1 MSSLLSYVWLSL
13 KRGLGNYLRAEVLR
27 HMGSPEAVYAADST
41 MLAQSCPSLRRQH
54 IELLCDKSTD
64 EAEQVITQCAR
75 EDIRILPVSD
85 AAYPDRL
92 RQIEDPPVV
101 LYIRGRWPDFD
112 TMPGIAVVGTR
123 QATSYG
129 VQVAGTIGAELAKAG
144 FVTVSGMALGNDAAA
159 HRGALRA
166 GGLTVAV
173 LAGGPDVCYPPQNR
187 ALMGDILLS
196 GAVISEYPPGT
207 EPDGLNYKSRNRII
221 SGLCVATVIVEAGSA
236 RSGALITARHA
247 LDQSR
252 DVYAVPRCNGRAA
265 VQRVQRPHRA
275 VRGRPAERPEGARAR
290 VCEPA
295 ARRRGRISCLYPPA
309 RRADG
314 AEAAHCVPTAHACKT
329 GSRAGNGG
337 SGAGKTGVYHAGGTG
352 RERAEDRPSGRRG
365 HAQSGGAGRV
375 LRSAR
380 AAADVHGHNPRDG
393 GRARARRGERPS
405 RRAGMS
411 KKKRKII

>member
-27 HMGSPEAVYAADST
+27 RMGSPEAVYAADST

-252 DVYAVPRCNGRAA
+252 DVYAVPGAMGAPQSRECNALIERCEAALLNDPRAL
-265 VQRVQRPHRA
+265 
-275 VRGRPAERPEGARAR
+275 VREYASLLPGGA
-290 VCEPA
+290 A
-295 ARRRGRISCLYPPA
+295 AFHAYT
-309 RRADG
+309 
-314 AEAAHCVPTAHACKT
+314 EAAHRARTAHACKT

-337 SGAGKTGVYHAGGTG
+337 SGACKTGVCHAGGTG
-352 RERAEDRPSGRRG
+352 
-365 HAQSGGAGRV
+365 
-375 LRSAR
+375 
-380 AAADVHGHNPRDG
+380 
-393 GRARARRGERPS
+393 
-405 RRAGMS
+405 
-411 KKKRKII
+411 

>member
-27 HMGSPEAVYAADST
+27 RMGSPEAVYAADST

-64 EAEQVITQCAR
+64 EAAQVITQCAR

-221 SGLCVATVIVEAGSA
+221 SGLSVASVIVEASDW

-247 LDQSR
+247 LDQGR
-252 DVYAVPRCNGRAA
+252 DVYAVPGPIDAPQSQSCNELIEKGEAALLSSPVTLVRAYGGMMPEQA
-265 VQRVQRPHRA
+265 VQQAFRRQTGEYP
-275 VRGRPAERPEGARAR
+275 
-290 VCEPA
+290 EPA
-295 ARRRGRISCLYPPA
+295 ARSAWEDIRRREQQ
-309 RRADG
+309 
-314 AEAAHCVPTAHACKT
+314 AEQ
-329 GSRAGNGG
+329 R
-337 SGAGKTGVYHAGGTG
+337 
-352 RERAEDRPSGRRG
+352 
-365 HAQSGGAGRV
+365 
-375 LRSAR
+375 R
-380 AAADVHGHNPRDG
+380 AAAAEKAKVEPRQPSAAAKPLPDGLNEDEKTIVTLVRDG
-393 GRARARRGERPS
+393 VSTPEELIDRCGLAAPRVMSLVTMLEMDGILRREKGRLILGTW
-405 RRAGMS
+405 
-411 KKKRKII
+411 

>member
-27 HMGSPEAVYAADST
+27 RMGSPEAVYAADST

-196 GAVISEYPPGT
+196 GAVISEYPPG
-207 EPDGLNYKSRNRII
+207 PSR
-221 SGLCVATVIVEAGSA
+221 
-236 RSGALITARHA
+236 TA
-247 LDQSR
+247 STT
-252 DVYAVPRCNGRAA
+252 RAA
-265 VQRVQRPHRA
+265 TASSA
-275 VRGRPAERPEGARAR
+275 VCASRRSSSRPEA
-290 VCEPA
+290 
-295 ARRRGRISCLYPPA
+295 
-309 RRADG
+309 
-314 AEAAHCVPTAHACKT
+314 
-329 GSRAGNGG
+329 
-337 SGAGKTGVYHAGGTG
+337 
-352 RERAEDRPSGRRG
+352 
-365 HAQSGGAGRV
+365 
-375 LRSAR
+375 
-380 AAADVHGHNPRDG
+380 
-393 GRARARRGERPS
+393 RARARSSPRVTRSTRAATFMRSPVRWARRSPESATPSSSGARPPC
-405 RRAGMS
+405 
-411 KKKRKII
+411 

>member
-27 HMGSPEAVYAADST
+27 RMGSPEAVYAADST

-75 EDIRILPVSD
+75 EDICILPVSD

-236 RSGALITARHA
+236 RSGAHHRASRARPEPRR
-247 LDQSR
+247 LCG
-252 DVYAVPRCNGRAA
+252 PRCDGRAA

-314 AEAAHCVPTAHACKT
+314 AEAAHRARTAHACKT
-329 GSRAGNGG
+329 GS
-337 SGAGKTGVYHAGGTG
+337 GAGKTGVCHAGGTG
-352 RERAEDRPSGRRG
+352 
-365 HAQSGGAGRV
+365 
-375 LRSAR
+375 
-380 AAADVHGHNPRDG
+380 
-393 GRARARRGERPS
+393 
-405 RRAGMS
+405 
-411 KKKRKII
+411 

>member
-27 HMGSPEAVYAADST
+27 RMGSPEAVYAADST

-207 EPDGLNYKSRNRII
+207 EPHGRNYHQRNRII
-221 SGLCVATVIVEAGSA
+221 SGLSVASVIVEASDW

-247 LDQSR
+247 LDQGR
-252 DVYAVPRCNGRAA
+252 DVYAVPGPIDAPQSQSCNELIAKG
-265 VQRVQRPHRA
+265 
-275 VRGRPAERPEGARAR
+275 
-290 VCEPA
+290 
-295 ARRRGRISCLYPPA
+295 
-309 RRADG
+309 
-314 AEAAHCVPTAHACKT
+314 EAALLTSPTVLVREYSGMNWVPFLLGLVLVGMEA
-329 GSRAGNGG
+329 GSIYAYRAGW
-337 SGAGKTGVYHAGGTG
+337 SVSTLQVTSAAGIAALLVFVGYLAYHEAIT
-352 RERAEDRPSGRRG
+352 PSKLIGLACCVVG
-365 HAQSGGAGRV
+365 
-375 LRSAR
+375 LYFL
-380 AAADVHGHNPRDG
+380 N
-393 GRARARRGERPS
+393 
-405 RRAGMS
+405 
-411 KKKRKII
+411 K

>member
-27 HMGSPEAVYAADST
+27 RMGSPEAVYAADST

-221 SGLCVATVIVEAGSA
+221 SGLCVATAIVEAGSA

-252 DVYAVPRCNGRAA
+252 DVYAVPGAMGAPQSRECNALIERCEAALLNDPRALVREYA
-265 VQRVQRPHRA
+265 SLLPGGAAAFHAYTRPPVARTVPKQRTAPERRTPEK
-275 VRGRPAERPEGARAR
+275 PAPVPETAAPAPEKPAFAMPEGLDENEQKIVRLVAEGMHSLEELVECCGLPAPRLMCMVTTLEMEGVLERDAANVRLARQ
-290 VCEPA
+290 E
-295 ARRRGRISCLYPPA
+295 
-309 RRADG
+309 
-314 AEAAHCVPTAHACKT
+314 
-329 GSRAGNGG
+329 
-337 SGAGKTGVYHAGGTG
+337 
-352 RERAEDRPSGRRG
+352 
-365 HAQSGGAGRV
+365 
-375 LRSAR
+375 
-380 AAADVHGHNPRDG
+380 
-393 GRARARRGERPS
+393 
-405 RRAGMS
+405 
-411 KKKRKII
+411 

>member
-27 HMGSPEAVYAADST
+27 RMGSPEAVYAADST

-54 IELLCDKSTD
+54 IE
-64 EAEQVITQCAR
+64 
-75 EDIRILPVSD
+75 LPVSD

-252 DVYAVPRCNGRAA
+252 DVYAVPGAMGAPQSRECNALIERCEAALLNDPRALVREYA
-265 VQRVQRPHRA
+265 SLLPGGAAAFHAYTRPPVARTVPKQRNAPERRT
-275 VRGRPAERPEGARAR
+275 PAKPAPAPEKPAFAMPEGLDENEQKIVRLVAEGMHSLEEL
-290 VCEPA
+290 VECCGLPA
-295 ARRRGRISCLYPPA
+295 PRLMCMVTTLEMEGVLER
-309 RRADG
+309 D
-314 AEAAHCVPTAHACKT
+314 AANV
-329 GSRAGNGG
+329 RLAGQ
-337 SGAGKTGVYHAGGTG
+337 
-352 RERAEDRPSGRRG
+352 E
-365 HAQSGGAGRV
+365 
-375 LRSAR
+375 
-380 AAADVHGHNPRDG
+380 
-393 GRARARRGERPS
+393 
-405 RRAGMS
+405 
-411 KKKRKII
+411 

>member
-27 HMGSPEAVYAADST
+27 RMGSPEAVYAADST

-173 LAGGPDVCYPPQNR
+173 LAGGVDVCYPPR
-187 ALMGDILLS
+187 HRGLMGDILLS
-196 GAVISEYPPGT
+196 GAVVSEYPPGT
-207 EPDGLNYKSRNRII
+207 EPKGAHYHDRNRII
-221 SGLCVATVIVEAGSA
+221 SGLSVASVIVEAA
-236 RSGALITARHA
+236 DYRSGALITARHA
-247 LDQSR
+247 LDQGR
-252 DVYAVPRCNGRAA
+252 DVYAVPGALDAPQSKACNELIEKGEAALLRSPQALVRAYNGLL
-265 VQRVQRPHRA
+265 RVP
-275 VRGRPAERPEGARAR
+275 
-290 VCEPA
+290 PA
-295 ARRRGRISCLYPPA
+295 ARRAEQTPRRQADMRPAAPGREAGSGGNKQEPPA
-309 RRADG
+309 KTGQKQA
-314 AEAAHCVPTAHACKT
+314 PTALPETLRGEERRIAELVQQ
-329 GSRAGNGG
+329 
-337 SGAGKTGVYHAGGTG
+337 GVSTPEELI
-352 RERAEDRPSGRRG
+352 ERCGLPAPRVMALVTMLEVDG
-365 HAQSGGAGRV
+365 V
-375 LRSAR
+375 LRR
-380 AAADVHGHNPRDG
+380 EKGRLVMG
-393 GRARARRGERPS
+393 GR
-405 RRAGMS
+405 
-411 KKKRKII
+411 

>member
-27 HMGSPEAVYAADST
+27 RMGSPEAVYAADST

-92 RQIEDPPVV
+92 RQIEDPPIV

-252 DVYAVPRCNGRAA
+252 DVYAVPGAMGAPQSRECNALIERCEAALLNDPRALVREYA
-265 VQRVQRPHRA
+265 SLLPGGAAAFHAYTRPPVARTVPKQRTAPQRRTPEK
-275 VRGRPAERPEGARAR
+275 PAPVPETAAPASEKPAFTMPEGLDENEQKIVRL
-290 VCEPA
+290 VGEGMHSLEELVECCGLPA
-295 ARRRGRISCLYPPA
+295 PRLMCMVTTLEMEGVLER
-309 RRADG
+309 D
-314 AEAAHCVPTAHACKT
+314 AANV
-329 GSRAGNGG
+329 RLAGQ
-337 SGAGKTGVYHAGGTG
+337 
-352 RERAEDRPSGRRG
+352 E
-365 HAQSGGAGRV
+365 
-375 LRSAR
+375 
-380 AAADVHGHNPRDG
+380 
-393 GRARARRGERPS
+393 
-405 RRAGMS
+405 
-411 KKKRKII
+411 

>member
-27 HMGSPEAVYAADST
+27 RMGSPEAVYAADST

-144 FVTVSGMALGNDAAA
+144 FVTGSGMARGNGAAA

-252 DVYAVPRCNGRAA
+252 DVYAVPGAMGAPQSRECNALIERCEAA
-265 VQRVQRPHRA
+265 LLNDP
-275 VRGRPAERPEGARAR
+275 RAR

-337 SGAGKTGVYHAGGTG
+337 SDAGKTGVYHAGGTG

-365 HAQSGGAGRV
+365 HAQSGGVGRV

-380 AAADVHGHNPRDG
+380 AAADVHGHDPRDG

>member
-27 HMGSPEAVYAADST
+27 RMGSPEAVYAADST

-196 GAVISEYPPGT
+196 GAVISEYPPG
-207 EPDGLNYKSRNRII
+207 P
-221 SGLCVATVIVEAGSA
+221 
-236 RSGALITARHA
+236 
-247 LDQSR
+247 
-252 DVYAVPRCNGRAA
+252 
-265 VQRVQRPHRA
+265 
-275 VRGRPAERPEGARAR
+275 
-290 VCEPA
+290 
-295 ARRRGRISCLYPPA
+295 
-309 RRADG
+309 
-314 AEAAHCVPTAHACKT
+314 
-329 GSRAGNGG
+329 
-337 SGAGKTGVYHAGGTG
+337 
-352 RERAEDRPSGRRG
+352 
-365 HAQSGGAGRV
+365 
-375 LRSAR
+375 RSA
-380 AAADVHGHNPRDG
+380 
-393 GRARARRGERPS
+393 S
-405 RRAGMS
+405 RKSQLRF
-411 KKKRKII
+411 

>member
-27 HMGSPEAVYAADST
+27 RMGSPEAVYAADST

-144 FVTVSGMALGNDAAA
+144 FVTV
-159 HRGALRA
+159 RG
-166 GGLTVAV
+166 V
-173 LAGGPDVCYPPQNR
+173 
-187 ALMGDILLS
+187 
-196 GAVISEYPPGT
+196 
-207 EPDGLNYKSRNRII
+207 
-221 SGLCVATVIVEAGSA
+221 
-236 RSGALITARHA
+236 
-247 LDQSR
+247 
-252 DVYAVPRCNGRAA
+252 
-265 VQRVQRPHRA
+265 
-275 VRGRPAERPEGARAR
+275 
-290 VCEPA
+290 
-295 ARRRGRISCLYPPA
+295 
-309 RRADG
+309 
-314 AEAAHCVPTAHACKT
+314 
-329 GSRAGNGG
+329 
-337 SGAGKTGVYHAGGTG
+337 
-352 RERAEDRPSGRRG
+352 
-365 HAQSGGAGRV
+365 GRV
-375 LRSAR
+375 LACLAKSRLHGVHHAAQLFFLYIGLVCRIQHYAQERHIEAQKQPAYGKPLAQAVTNAAVCRAVAR
-380 AAADVHGHNPRDG
+380 RVLIRKPVRIGHNV
-393 GRARARRGERPS
+393 AEHQLFLTKVS
-405 RRAGMS
+405 RHLGQVMRMVPLPLGVRTTWPHLGHL
-411 KKKRKII
+411 KKRWVLHCYMRDILRRKKPVTRFFKLRYLTFS

>member
-27 HMGSPEAVYAADST
+27 RMGSPEAVYAADST

-144 FVTVSGMALGNDAAA
+144 FVTVSGMALGNDA
-159 HRGALRA
+159 RR
-166 GGLTVAV
+166 
-173 LAGGPDVCYPPQNR
+173 
-187 ALMGDILLS
+187 
-196 GAVISEYPPGT
+196 
-207 EPDGLNYKSRNRII
+207 RI
-221 SGLCVATVIVEAGSA
+221 AA
-236 RSGALITARHA
+236 RSA
-247 LDQSR
+247 Q
-252 DVYAVPRCNGRAA
+252 AV
-265 VQRVQRPHRA
+265 
-275 VRGRPAERPEGARAR
+275 
-290 VCEPA
+290 
-295 ARRRGRISCLYPPA
+295 
-309 RRADG
+309 
-314 AEAAHCVPTAHACKT
+314 
-329 GSRAGNGG
+329 
-337 SGAGKTGVYHAGGTG
+337 
-352 RERAEDRPSGRRG
+352 
-365 HAQSGGAGRV
+365 
-375 LRSAR
+375 
-380 AAADVHGHNPRDG
+380 
-393 GRARARRGERPS
+393 
-405 RRAGMS
+405 
-411 KKKRKII
+411 

>member
-27 HMGSPEAVYAADST
+27 RMGFAEAVYAADST

-64 EAEQVITQCAR
+64 EAAQVITQCAR
-75 EDIRILPVSD
+75 EDIRTCPFRTPPTRTACGRSRTRRSCCIS
-85 AAYPDRL
+85 AAGGRISTPCRAS
-92 RQIEDPPVV
+92 RSSA
-101 LYIRGRWPDFD
+101 RGRRRA
-112 TMPGIAVVGTR
+112 TACRSPGRSARSWRRPALSRSAAWRSATTRRRIA
-123 QATSYG
+123 AP
-129 VQVAGTIGAELAKAG
+129 
-144 FVTVSGMALGNDAAA
+144 
-159 HRGALRA
+159 LRA

-207 EPDGLNYKSRNRII
+207 EPGRPQLQEPQPHHQRPVRRDGHRRGRKRALGRAHHRTSR
-221 SGLCVATVIVEAGSA
+221 A
-236 RSGALITARHA
+236 RSEPRRLCG
-247 LDQSR
+247 
-252 DVYAVPRCNGRAA
+252 PRCNGRAA

-309 RRADG
+309 VARTAPKQRTASQRRTPAKP
-314 AEAAHCVPTAHACKT
+314 APVPETAAPTPEKPAFTMPEGLDENEQKIVRLVGEGMHSLEELVECCGLPAPRLMCMVT
-329 GSRAGNGG
+329 TLEMEGVLERDAANVRLAGQ
-337 SGAGKTGVYHAGGTG
+337 
-352 RERAEDRPSGRRG
+352 E
-365 HAQSGGAGRV
+365 
-375 LRSAR
+375 
-380 AAADVHGHNPRDG
+380 
-393 GRARARRGERPS
+393 
-405 RRAGMS
+405 
-411 KKKRKII
+411 